1 MQGEQESRET
11 TNAVPK
17 RGRGRPKTR
26 VRPWVRLHT
35 RLDAEDMV
43 RLRAL
48 RDRWGCRTISETL
61 ARAVRGYAKA
71 VEAVG

>member
-1 MQGEQESRET
+1 MKDDQESRET
-11 TNAVPK
+11 TDAAPK

-35 RLDAEDMV
+35 RLDAEDMA

-61 ARAVRGYAKA
+61 ARVVRSYAEVA
-71 VEAVG
+71 DRVR